1 MPFTIVVRRLPR
13 YVVFEVSGPASLK
26 NYFDL
31 IDGAAKETL
40 THGDKL
46 AMVDIRG
53 VVGRLSF
60 TDQFFI
66 GDVVGQKLTHLHK
79 LASWVAD
86 DPTSYNSEK
95 VAVRKGVNL
104 RSFASGDAAVAWLLE
119 GENDAGTA
127 PHSQENK

>member
-1 MPFTIVVRRLPR
+1 MPFTIAVRRMPR
-13 YVVFEVSGPASLK
+13 HVLFEVSGPASLK

-31 IDGAAKETL
+31 IDEAARVTL
-40 THGDKL
+40 AHGDRL
-46 AMVDIRG
+46 AMVDLRG

-66 GDVVGQKLTHLHK
+66 GDVVGQKLPHLHR
-79 LASWVAD
+79 LSSLVAG

-104 RSFASGDAAVAWLLE
+104 RSFDSEEAALAWLLA
-119 GENDAGTA
+119 AGDGTGT
-127 PHSQENK
+127 PTSFQENT

>member
-1 MPFTIVVRRLPR
+1 MPFTIAVKRLQR

-31 IDGAAKETL
+31 IDGAAKETIA
-40 THGDKL
+40 HGDKL
-46 AMVDIRG
+46 AMVDIRA
-53 VVGRLSF
+53 VAGRLSF

-66 GDVVGQKLTHLHK
+66 GDVVGQKLAHLHK

-104 RSFASGDAAVAWLLE
+104 RSFADGDAAVAWLLE

-127 PHSQENK
+127 ATLQEKK